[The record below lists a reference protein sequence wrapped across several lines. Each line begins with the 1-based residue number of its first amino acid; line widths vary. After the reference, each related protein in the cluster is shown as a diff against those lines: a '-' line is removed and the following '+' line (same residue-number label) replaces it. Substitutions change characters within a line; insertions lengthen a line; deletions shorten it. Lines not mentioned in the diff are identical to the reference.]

1 MKCAPSEEL
10 APLPSSPLS
19 LHPSDK
25 SSEGIMEENVTVGA
39 MTDASARARVPG
51 LS

>member
-10 APLPSSPLS
+10 ALFPSSPLS

-25 SSEGIMEENVTVGA
+25 SSVGMMEENVTVGSV
-39 MTDASARARVPG
+39 TDASGRARVPG

>member
-10 APLPSSPLS
+10 ALFPSSPLS

-25 SSEGIMEENVTVGA
+25 SSVDGGRKRDCRVEGGRVWL
-39 MTDASARARVPG
+39 ARVPG